1 MINSRL
7 REASLINFS
16 PNLAIFDKSDNM
28 PQKQP
33 QAENYTSGS
42 NNYVRHS
49 KKKPAFPISK
59 EFHAYLEEFNRV
71 ERIPI
76 RYNDLL
82 EWYESIPIYDKDG
95 NDTLWRSVIYAQ
107 HQQDEIYRGLT
118 EIYGLLKTGGN
129 MEVIEHLTVAQIDYC
144 QFGNS
149 NPFRVKIRNTFNDV
163 HDYFYVKKVDASRV
177 YGMEL
182 EHILSPNRIFYII
195 DEDTIIKE
203 HIMGIPCDVFINT
216 RLSNPDYQEVPLAKE
231 FVKFNERCFVLL
243 LGDMRSY
250 NYVINI
256 TPDFDKRQY
265 RARCIDFD
273 QFCYEGRRN
282 NYLPQFYKEN
292 NPIVAFCSKV
302 LPPETIY
309 QYQYEE
315 RSLIK
320 KRYQVAKYRLHKLLD
335 AMHEDVLST
344 PDKIASLAEDM
355 NLYHHTREF
364 ERMDTMG
371 KILRLHLKLMF
382 DKPRLE
388 VQGKVTFKPEVKS

>member
-1 MINSRL
+1 M
-7 REASLINFS
+7 A
-16 PNLAIFDKSDNM
+16 
-28 PQKQP
+28 QKQA
-33 QAENYTSGS
+33 QAENYTGS
-42 NNYVRHS
+42 IDYVRHS
-49 KKKPAFPISK
+49 KKKPAYPLGE
-59 EFHAYLEEFNRV
+59 EFRHYLEEYGRA
-71 ERIPI
+71 EKIPLS
-76 RYNDLL
+76 YKDLL
-82 EWYESIPIYDKDG
+82 EWYESIPIYDKEG
-95 NDTLWRSVIYAQ
+95 NDTLWRSVVYAQ

-149 NPFRVKIRNTFNDV
+149 NPFRIKIRNTFNDV

-182 EHILSPNRIFYII
+182 EHILSPNRIFFIV
-195 DEDTIIKE
+195 DKDTIIEE
-203 HIMGIPCDVFINT
+203 HIMGIPCDVFIDT
-216 RLSNPDYQEVPLAKE
+216 RLSNPDYQEVSLAKE

-273 QFCYEGRRN
+273 QFCYEGRKN

-320 KRYQVAKYRLHKLLD
+320 KRYQVAKYRLLKLLKVMEN
-335 AMHEDVLST
+335 AELSK
-344 PDKIASLAEDM
+344 PEKIASLAADM
-355 NLYHHTREF
+355 NLYHRTTEF
-364 ERMDTMG
+364 EGMDTMG

-382 DKPRLE
+382 EKPRLE
-388 VQGKVTFKPEVKS
+388 VPGKVTFKKK

>member
-1 MINSRL
+1 M
-7 REASLINFS
+7 
-16 PNLAIFDKSDNM
+16 
-28 PQKQP
+28 
-33 QAENYTSGS
+33 
-42 NNYVRHS
+42 
-49 KKKPAFPISK
+49 
-59 EFHAYLEEFNRV
+59 
-71 ERIPI
+71 
-76 RYNDLL
+76 
-82 EWYESIPIYDKDG
+82 
-95 NDTLWRSVIYAQ
+95 
-107 HQQDEIYRGLT
+107 
-118 EIYGLLKTGGN
+118 KTGGN
-129 MEVIEHLTVAQIDYC
+129 MEVIEHLAVAQIDYC

-149 NPFRVKIRNTFNDV
+149 NPFRVKIRNTYNDI

-195 DEDTIIKE
+195 DEDTILEE
-203 HIMGIPCDVFINT
+203 HIMGIPCDVFIDT
-216 RLSNPDYQEVPLAKE
+216 RLSNPDYQEVSLAKE

-273 QFCYEGRRN
+273 QCCYEGRKN

-292 NPIVAFCSKV
+292 NKIVEVCSKV

-320 KRYQVAKYRLHKLLD
+320 KRYEVAKYRLLKLLD
-335 AMHEDVLST
+335 VMQEAEIST
-344 PDKIASLAEDM
+344 AEKITSLAADM
-355 NLYHHTREF
+355 NKYHGTQEF
-364 ERMDTMG
+364 TEKNTMG
-371 KILRLHLKLMF
+371 KILRLHLRLMF
-382 DKPRLE
+382 DKPKME
-388 VQGKVTFKPEVKS
+388 VPGRVSFE